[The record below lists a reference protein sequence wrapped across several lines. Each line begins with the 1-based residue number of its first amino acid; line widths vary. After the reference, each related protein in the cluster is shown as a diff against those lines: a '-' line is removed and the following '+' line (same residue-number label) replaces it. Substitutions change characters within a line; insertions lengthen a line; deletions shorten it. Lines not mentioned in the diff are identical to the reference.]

1 MRQLALSQ
9 DTTVSSQ
16 TPRYTSQTSSV
27 PYKPFSWLEWTEIF
41 ARGMVDTADFII
53 VLFLHK
59 DVDGE
64 EVATLTKVGGC
75 LLLCILGGLIGDL
88 ILAMIIGV
96 FLTGLGVQ
104 DGMNAGGVI
113 GAILLFVAL
122 SFVYIYH
129 VGLRVEEKQ
138 LERYQESK
146 RQRAEQSA
154 RW

>member
-1 MRQLALSQ
+1 
-9 DTTVSSQ
+9 
-16 TPRYTSQTSSV
+16 
-27 PYKPFSWLEWTEIF
+27 
-41 ARGMVDTADFII
+41 MVDTADFII